1 MCIRDSSYTVAV
13 LGAGNIGS
21 AVIARLLELEN
32 EIVDINLK
40 KVLVS
45 DISKDRDVDKK
56 LLTDNFSDILDD
68 QSIDLVIEVLGGVD
82 PGKEYIKSLLEGGK
96 AVITANKDIIADCG
110 SELVQLA
117 QENNTCLYFEAA
129 VAAGIPVLKPLI
141 ESLRGESLKRVTG
154 IINGTSNY
162 ILSSMEEGSSY
173 TDALNTAQDLGYA
186 EPDPTNDVEGV
197 DAKFKAMILSMICF
211 GANPTPENLYTE
223 GISTITK
230 EDFDWANRLNK
241 TIKLVA
247 VIDNENEGFNA
258 RVHPVLIDTKHPLAA
273 IRGSL
278 NAVVVE
284 GENINQLVFSGPG
297 AGAAPTASAI
307 IGDVLSACHQ
317 LSSDQSNWYPL
328 RSQKFENKEFKNVSS
343 SWFVRLSVKD
353 EPGVLA
359 SIAGTFGENNVSIE
373 SVIQEGRGDQAEL
386 VLVTHE
392 APEEDLQNSIN
403 QISSLDSVASVTSTL
418 RVYS

>member
-1 MCIRDSSYTVAV
+1 MKNNSYSVAV

-21 AVIARLLELEN
+21 AVIERLENLDN
-32 EIVDINLK
+32 EIVEIDLK
-40 KVLVS
+40 SVLVS
-45 DISKDRDVDKK
+45 DISKERTFNNDVV
-56 LLTDNFSDILDD
+56 TVNFEDILNDD
-68 QSIDLVIEVLGGVD
+68 SIDLVIEVLGGIE
-82 PGKEYIKSLLEGGK
+82 PGKEYIKALLSNGK

-110 SELVQLA
+110 NELVQLA

-141 ESLRGESLKRVTG
+141 ESLRGEDLSRVTG

-162 ILSSMEEGSSY
+162 ILTSMEEGSSY
-173 TDALNTAQDLGYA
+173 EDALITAQELGYA
-186 EPDPTNDVEGV
+186 EPDPTNDVEGI
-197 DAKFKAMILSMICF
+197 DAMYKAMILSLICF
-211 GANPTPENLYTE
+211 GATPDKDNVHTE
-223 GISTITK
+223 GISKITK
-230 EDFDWANRLNK
+230 EDFDWASRLNK

-247 VIDNENEGFNA
+247 LIDTEDGGFNA
-258 RVHPVLIDTKHPLAA
+258 RVHPVLIDTKHALAA
-273 IRGSL
+273 IRGAL

-297 AGAAPTASAI
+297 AGAAPTASAV

-317 LSSDQSNWYPL
+317 LSSNQSNWYPL
-328 RSQKFENKEFKNVSS
+328 RSQKNDNKNFDNVSS
-343 SWFVRLSVKD
+343 SWFIRLSVTD

-359 SIAGTFGENNVSIE
+359 SIAGTFSENNVSIE
-373 SVIQEGRGDQAEL
+373 SVIQEGRGEQAEL

-392 APEEDLQNSIN
+392 APEKDMQNSIK
-403 QISSLDSVASVTSTL
+403 QIASLDSVTSVTSTL

>member
-1 MCIRDSSYTVAV
+1 MENNSYSVAV

-21 AVIARLLELEN
+21 AVITRLQELDTD
-32 EIVDINLK
+32 IVDINLT

-45 DISKDRDVDKK
+45 DISKDRAFDKS
-56 LLTDNFSDILDD
+56 LLTEDIKDIADD
-68 QSIDLVIEVLGGVD
+68 DSIDLVIEVLGGVE
-82 PGKEYIKSLLEGGK
+82 PGKEYIKSLLSNGK

-110 SELVQLA
+110 NELVQLA

-141 ESLRGESLKRVTG
+141 ESLRGEDLSRVTG

-162 ILSSMEEGSSY
+162 ILTSMEEGSSY
-173 TDALNTAQDLGYA
+173 EDALSTAQELGYA
-186 EPDPTNDVEGV
+186 EPDPTNDVEGI
-197 DAKFKAMILSMICF
+197 DAMYKAMILSLICF
-211 GANPTPENLYTE
+211 GATPNKDNVHTE
-223 GISTITK
+223 GISRITK
-230 EDFDWANRLNK
+230 EDFDWASRLNK

-247 VIDNENEGFNA
+247 LIDNEGAGFNA

-273 IRGSL
+273 IRGAL

-297 AGAAPTASAI
+297 AGAAPTASAV

-317 LSSDQSNWYPL
+317 LSSEQSNWYPL
-328 RSQKFENKEFKNVSS
+328 RSQKNDNKNFDDVSS
-343 SWFVRLSVKD
+343 SWFIRLSVTD

-359 SIAGTFGENNVSIE
+359 SIAGTFSENNVSIE
-373 SVIQEGRGDQAEL
+373 SVIQEGRGEQAEL

-392 APEEDLQNSIN
+392 APEKDMQNSIK
-403 QISSLDSVASVTSTL
+403 QIASLDSVTSVTSTL

>member
-1 MCIRDSSYTVAV
+1 MKNNSYTIAV

-21 AVIARLLELEN
+21 AVIERLENLDN
-32 EIVDINLK
+32 EIVNIELK
-40 KVLVS
+40 SVLVS
-45 DISKDRDVDKK
+45 DVSKDRNFNNDLV
-56 LLTDNFSDILDD
+56 TDNFEEILNDD
-68 QSIDLVIEVLGGVD
+68 SIDLVIEVLGGVE
-82 PGKEYIKSLLEGGK
+82 PGKEYIKSLLANGK

-110 SELVQLA
+110 NELVQLA

-141 ESLRGESLKRVTG
+141 ESLRGEDLNRVTG

-162 ILSSMEEGSSY
+162 MLTSMEEGSTY
-173 TDALNTAQDLGYA
+173 EDALSTAQELGYA
-186 EPDPTNDVEGV
+186 EPDPTNDVEGI
-197 DAKFKAMILSMICF
+197 DAMYKAMILSLICF
-211 GANPTPENLYTE
+211 GATPDKDNVHTE
-223 GISTITK
+223 GISSITK
-230 EDFDWANRLNK
+230 EDFDWASRLNK

-247 VIDNENEGFNA
+247 LIDNEGGGFNA
-258 RVHPVLIDTKHPLAA
+258 RVHPALIDTKHPLAA
-273 IRGSL
+273 IRGAL

-297 AGAAPTASAI
+297 AGAAPTASAV

-317 LSSDQSNWYPL
+317 LSSKQSNWYPL
-328 RSQKFENKEFKNVSS
+328 RSRKNENKNFDDVSS
-343 SWFVRLSVKD
+343 SWFIRLSVSD

-359 SIAGTFGENNVSIE
+359 SIAGTFSENNVSIE

-392 APEEDLQNSIN
+392 APEKDMQNSIK
-403 QISSLDSVASVTSTL
+403 QISSLDSVTSVTSTL

>member
-1 MCIRDSSYTVAV
+1 MQNNSYTVAV

-21 AVIARLLELEN
+21 AVITRLLELEN
-32 EIVDINLK
+32 EIVDLNLK

-45 DISKDRDVDKK
+45 DVSKDRKIDKK
-56 LLTDNFSDILDD
+56 LLTDNFSDISDD
-68 QSIDLVIEVLGGVD
+68 QSIDLVIEVLGGID

-197 DAKFKAMILSMICF
+197 DAKYKAMILSMICF

-258 RVHPVLIDTKHPLAA
+258 RVHPVLIDKKHPLAA

-328 RSQKFENKEFKNVSS
+328 RSQKYENKEFKNVSS

>member
-1 MCIRDSSYTVAV
+1 MENNSYSVAV

-21 AVIARLLELEN
+21 AVITRLQELDTD
-32 EIVDINLK
+32 IVDINVT

-45 DISKDRDVDKK
+45 DISKDRAVDKS
-56 LLTDNFSDILDD
+56 LLTEDIKDIVDD
-68 QSIDLVIEVLGGVD
+68 DSIDLVIEVLGGIE
-82 PGKEYIKSLLEGGK
+82 PGKEYIKSLLSNGK

-110 SELVQLA
+110 IELVQLA

-141 ESLRGESLKRVTG
+141 ESLRGEELSRVIG

-162 ILSSMEEGSSY
+162 MLTSMEEGSTY
-173 TDALNTAQDLGYA
+173 EDALSTAQELGYA
-186 EPDPTNDVEGV
+186 EPDPTNDVEGI
-197 DAKFKAMILSMICF
+197 DAMYKAMILSLICF
-211 GANPTPENLYTE
+211 GASPDKDNVHTE
-223 GISTITK
+223 GISKITK
-230 EDFDWANRLNK
+230 EDFDWASRLNK

-247 VIDNENEGFNA
+247 LIDNENGGFNA

-273 IRGSL
+273 IRGAL

-297 AGAAPTASAI
+297 AGAAPTASAVM
-307 IGDVLSACHQ
+307 GDVLSACHQ
-317 LSSDQSNWYPL
+317 LSSNQSNWYPL
-328 RSQKFENKEFKNVSS
+328 RSQKNDNKNFDDVSS
-343 SWFVRLSVKD
+343 SWFIRLSVAD

-359 SIAGTFGENNVSIE
+359 SIAGTFSENNVSIE
-373 SVIQEGRGDQAEL
+373 SVIQEGRGEQAEL

-392 APEEDLQNSIN
+392 APEKDMQNSIK
-403 QISSLDSVASVTSTL
+403 QITSLDSVTSVTSTL

>member
-1 MCIRDSSYTVAV
+1 MQNNSYTVAV

-21 AVIARLLELEN
+21 AVITRLLELEN

-45 DISKDRDVDKK
+45 DISKDRNIDKK
-56 LLTDNFSDILDD
+56 LLTDNFSDISDD

-173 TDALNTAQDLGYA
+173 SDALNTAQDLGYA

-197 DAKFKAMILSMICF
+197 DAKYKAMILSMICF

-328 RSQKFENKEFKNVSS
+328 RSQKYENKEFKNVSS

>member
-1 MCIRDSSYTVAV
+1 MENKSYSVAV

-21 AVIARLLELEN
+21 AVITRLQELDTD
-32 EIVDINLK
+32 IVNINLT

-45 DISKDRDVDKK
+45 DISKDRDFDKT
-56 LLTDNFSDILDD
+56 LLTENIKDIVDD
-68 QSIDLVIEVLGGVD
+68 DSIDLVIEVLGGIE
-82 PGKEYIKSLLEGGK
+82 PGKEYIKSLLSNGK

-110 SELVQLA
+110 NELVQLA

-141 ESLRGESLKRVTG
+141 ESLRGEDLSRVTG

-162 ILSSMEEGSSY
+162 ILTSMEEGSSY
-173 TDALNTAQDLGYA
+173 GDALITAQELGYA
-186 EPDPTNDVEGV
+186 EPDPTNDVEGI
-197 DAKFKAMILSMICF
+197 DAMYKTMILSLICF
-211 GANPTPENLYTE
+211 GATPDKDNVHTE
-223 GISTITK
+223 GISSITK
-230 EDFDWANRLNK
+230 EDFDWASRLNK

-247 VIDNENEGFNA
+247 LIDNEGSGFNA

-273 IRGSL
+273 IRGAL

-297 AGAAPTASAI
+297 AGAAPTASAV

-317 LSSDQSNWYPL
+317 LSSNQSNWYPL
-328 RSQKFENKEFKNVSS
+328 RSQKNDNKNFDDVSS
-343 SWFVRLSVKD
+343 SWFIRLSVTD

-359 SIAGTFGENNVSIE
+359 SIAGTFSQNNVSIE
-373 SVIQEGRGDQAEL
+373 SVIQEGRGEQAEL

-392 APEEDLQNSIN
+392 APEKDMQNSIK
-403 QISSLDSVASVTSTL
+403 QISSLDPVTSVTSTL

>member
-1 MCIRDSSYTVAV
+1 MENKSYSVAV

-21 AVIARLLELEN
+21 AVITRLQELDTD
-32 EIVDINLK
+32 IVDINVT

-45 DISKDRDVDKK
+45 NISKDRAVDKS
-56 LLTDNFSDILDD
+56 LLTDDIKDIVDD
-68 QSIDLVIEVLGGVD
+68 DSIDLVIEVLGGIE
-82 PGKEYIKSLLEGGK
+82 PGKEYIKSLLSNGK

-110 SELVQLA
+110 NELVKLA

-141 ESLRGESLKRVTG
+141 ESLRGEDLSRVTG

-162 ILSSMEEGSSY
+162 MLTSMEEGSTY
-173 TDALNTAQDLGYA
+173 ENALSTAQELGYA
-186 EPDPTNDVEGV
+186 EPDPTNDVEGI
-197 DAKFKAMILSMICF
+197 DAMYKAMILSLICF
-211 GANPTPENLYTE
+211 GASPDKDNVHTE
-223 GISTITK
+223 GISSITK
-230 EDFDWANRLNK
+230 EDFDWASKLNK

-247 VIDNENEGFNA
+247 LIDNEEGGFNA

-273 IRGSL
+273 IRGAL

-297 AGAAPTASAI
+297 AGAAPTASAV

-317 LSSDQSNWYPL
+317 LSSNQSNWYPL
-328 RSQKFENKEFKNVSS
+328 RSQKNDNKNFDDVSS
-343 SWFVRLSVKD
+343 SWFIRLSVTD

-359 SIAGTFGENNVSIE
+359 SIAGTFSENNVSIE

-392 APEEDLQNSIN
+392 APEKDMQNSIK
-403 QISSLDSVASVTSTL
+403 QISSLDSVTSVTSTL

>member
-1 MCIRDSSYTVAV
+1 MQNNSYTVAV

-197 DAKFKAMILSMICF
+197 DAKYKAMILSMICF

-297 AGAAPTASAI
+297 AGAAPTASAV

-317 LSSDQSNWYPL
+317 LSSNQSNWYPL
-328 RSQKFENKEFKNVSS
+328 RTQKNDNKNFDDVSS
-343 SWFVRLSVKD
+343 SWFIRLSVTD

-359 SIAGTFGENNVSIE
+359 SIAGTFSENNVSIE
-373 SVIQEGRGDQAEL
+373 SVIQEGRGVQAEL

-392 APEEDLQNSIN
+392 APEKDMQNSIK
-403 QISSLDSVASVTSTL
+403 QISSLDSVTSVTSTL